1 MQNAGNNTSNQVKKV
16 SLIETGVN
24 DYGTMT
30 DRETMD
36 GGFNVF
42 GEKPISLP

>member
-1 MQNAGNNTSNQVKKV
+1 MQNAGNNTGKQVKKV
-16 SLIETGVN
+16 SLIETRVN

-30 DRETMD
+30 HREIMD

-42 GEKPISLP
+42 GGKPISLP